1 MTGHLVLFSSLEVT
15 PKEGFM
21 ASATI
26 LLVDDDDVLR
36 HTLAAVLQE
45 HGFCVTTAASVPE
58 ALKLISAGSY
68 DVLLSDLHMPGRGDG
83 LTVVSAMRHA
93 NPNAVTMLFSAF
105 PEMDAAAQAILLQAD
120 QILVKPMNIPA
131 LIEAIEQR
139 LAIGPPPSRV
149 IQSVAT
155 ILENS
160 IQSTVDAWYERVEKE
175 KKLTTIAMSQEQRV
189 GHLPKILIDL
199 INRLRSFS
207 SLGSRE
213 LVSVAAQRHGRLRCQ
228 QGYSAAMLVEESR
241 MLQVSIFET
250 LQKNLASIDF
260 SILLNGVMTIADEV
274 DSQLSQA
281 MDSYIEESL
290 LKAASV

>member
-1 MTGHLVLFSSLEVT
+1 
-15 PKEGFM
+15 M
-21 ASATI
+21 ASKATI
-26 LLVDDDDVLR
+26 LLVDDDEALR
-36 HTLAAVLQE
+36 QMLAAVLQE
-45 HGFCVTTAASVPE
+45 HGYDVTTAGSVSE
-58 ALKLISAGSY
+58 ALKLITAGSY

-93 NPNAVTMLFSAF
+93 NPKAVTILLSAF
-105 PEMDAAAQAILLQAD
+105 PEMNAAAQAILLQTD

-155 ILENS
+155 ILESS
-160 IQSTVDAWYERVEKE
+160 IQSTVDAWFERVEMDKN
-175 KKLTTIAMSQEQRV
+175 LTTIAMSHEQRV
-189 GHLPKILIDL
+189 GHLPKVLIDL
-199 INRLRSFS
+199 VNRLRSFR

-213 LVSVAAQRHGRLRCQ
+213 LTSVAAQEHGRLRRQ
-228 QGYSAAMLVEESR
+228 QGYSAAMMVEESR

-260 SILLNGVMTIADEV
+260 SILLNAVMTIADEV

-281 MDSYIEESL
+281 MDSYMEESL
-290 LKAASV
+290 LEATLA

>member
-1 MTGHLVLFSSLEVT
+1 
-15 PKEGFM
+15 M

-26 LLVDDDDVLR
+26 LLVDDDEALR
-36 HTLAAVLQE
+36 QTLAAVLQE
-45 HGFCVTTAASVPE
+45 HGYDVTTAGSVTE
-58 ALKLISAGSY
+58 ALKLITAGSY

-83 LTVVSAMRHA
+83 LTVGSAMRHA
-93 NPNAVTMLFSAF
+93 NPQAITILLSAF
-105 PEMDAAAQAILLQAD
+105 PEMDAAAQAILLQTD

-155 ILENS
+155 ILESS
-160 IQSTVDAWYERVEKE
+160 IQSTVDAWFERVEMDKN
-175 KKLTTIAMSQEQRV
+175 LTTIAMSHEQRV
-189 GHLPKILIDL
+189 GHLPKVLIDL
-199 INRLRSFS
+199 VNRLRSFR
-207 SLGSRE
+207 SLGSHE
-213 LVSVAAQRHGRLRCQ
+213 LTSVAAQQHGRLRRQ
-228 QGYSAAMLVEESR
+228 QGYSAAMMVEESR

-250 LQKNLASIDF
+250 LQTNLASIDF

-281 MDSYIEESL
+281 LDSYMEESL
-290 LKAASV
+290 LEAAPA